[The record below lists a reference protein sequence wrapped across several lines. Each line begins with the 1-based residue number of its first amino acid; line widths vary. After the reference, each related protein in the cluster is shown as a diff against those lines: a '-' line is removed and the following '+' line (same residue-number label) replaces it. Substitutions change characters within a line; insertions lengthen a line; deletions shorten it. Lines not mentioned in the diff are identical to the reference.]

1 MCRRIIKVR
10 ILGIMRMM
18 IRSKER
24 RERRITRRRTR
35 MGAM

>member
-1 MCRRIIKVR
+1 MR

-24 RERRITRRRTR
+24 RESRITRRRTR